1 MREPKIIGF
10 YGYSDSGKTSLIES
24 LCRDLSEKGLKV
36 GVIKQSDKSIRMD
49 QPGKDTYR
57 FQEAG
62 AITTALVSQDETD
75 IITRKRLAVEQ
86 VIRMMQKVSE
96 LDLVIIES
104 VKDEHFAKIR
114 LGDIEERK
122 NTIWTYDGNYK
133 KLLNLIQNI

>member
-1 MREPKIIGF
+1 MQKTKIIGF

-24 LCRDLSEKGLKV
+24 LCRDLSKKGLKV

-86 VIRMMQKVSE
+86 VISMMQKVSE

>member
-1 MREPKIIGF
+1 MQKTKIIGF
-10 YGYSDSGKTSLIES
+10 YGYSDSGKTNLIES
-24 LCRDLSEKGLKV
+24 LCKKKKKKGLKV

-122 NTIWTYDGNYK
+122 NTIWTYDGNYE